1 MKKCH
6 KQNVNE
12 GNGCVT
18 IKPFIKTGSGPNLA
32 HGLLACTTLIGK
44 LKQKWKSQLP
54 VFKIKAYCKEGQ
66 LFLTLKGETTFTQGS
81 LTVDN
86 ASYSSAVIKIAC
98 FMQSLVK
105 AP

>member
-18 IKPFIKTGSGPNLA
+18 IKPFIKTDSVPDLA

-44 LKQKWKSQLP
+44 LKQRWKSQLP
-54 VFKIKAYCKEGQ
+54 VFKIKAYCKGQ
-66 LFLTLKGETTFTQGS
+66 LFLTLKCETTFTKGS

-86 ASYSSAVIKIAC
+86 ASYIYAVIKIAC
-98 FMQSLVK
+98 FM
-105 AP
+105 